1 MVMDIQSIQ
10 AFIEVSDSGSFSRA
24 ADALFLTQPAISKR
38 IQSLEQALDVKL
50 FDRIGKRV
58 QLTEAGLALLPG
70 FRRILDEIDESQRI
84 ISNLRGAPSGV
95 LSLATSHH
103 IGLHRLPPVLR
114 RFADQY
120 PAVDLQLQFMDS
132 EQACEQVLR
141 GDTELAIVTLPFA
154 ADPRLV
160 LQRVWHDPMHCV
172 VASDH
177 PLAGVGRL
185 TLKQLMK
192 QPAVLPSSNTFT
204 RRLID
209 KALGLDDETSI
220 LLETNYME
228 TIKVMV
234 ATGLGW
240 GVVPDS
246 MLDESLSVIELSG
259 VRMARELGAVFHNAR
274 TRSSAANAM
283 MEQLRRD

>member
-1 MVMDIQSIQ
+1 MDIQSIQ

-70 FRRILDEIDESQRI
+70 CRRILDEIDESQRI

-141 GDTELAIVTLPFA
+141 GDTELAIVTLPFD

-192 QPAVLPSSNTFT
+192 EPAVLPSSNTFT